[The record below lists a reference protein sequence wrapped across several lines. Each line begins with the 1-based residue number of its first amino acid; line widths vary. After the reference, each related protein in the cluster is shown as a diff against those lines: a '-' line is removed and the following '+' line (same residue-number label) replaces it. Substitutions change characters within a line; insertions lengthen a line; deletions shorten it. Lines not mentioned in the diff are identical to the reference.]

1 MNIWIYAIARNER
14 QFCDRF
20 MASCAGAD
28 GVLVLDTGSD
38 DGTAERLRSL
48 GAVVST
54 AVITPWRFDT
64 ARNVALE
71 LVPEDADVCLALD
84 LDEVLAPGWR
94 EAIEAAWA
102 AGVTRGRYLYV
113 WSHDL
118 SGGDGVTFFADKL
131 HARHGYHWRYPVHE
145 VLSAETPETQAV
157 IPGLR
162 VDHWPDNT
170 KSRSSYLPLLELA
183 VREDPANDRNTHYL
197 GREYMFHRR
206 YGEAIETL
214 LRHLSLPTATWKA
227 ERAASMR
234 YIAHCC
240 DALGDWRS
248 AAHWLERA
256 ADEAPT
262 QREGPFDL
270 AMLYYRR
277 GDWALCRYWAMR
289 TLAVTE
295 RDYNYMT
302 DPAAWGP
309 EPCDLSA
316 IANWHLG
323 HYDEALDAARAALE
337 LAPGDE
343 RLRRNV
349 EIIQGGAVN
358 GRTE

>member
-1 MNIWIYAIARNER
+1 MKIWVYAIAKNEIK
-14 QFCDRF
+14 FCERF

-28 GVLVLDTGSD
+28 GVLVLDTGST
-38 DGTAERLRSL
+38 DGTPERLSEL
-48 GAVVST
+48 GAKVGK
-54 AVITPWRFDT
+54 ALINPWRFDT
-64 ARNVALE
+64 ARNAALDM
-71 LVPEDADVCLALD
+71 LPEDIDVCVSLDIDEALND
-84 LDEVLAPGWR
+84 GWR
-94 EAIEAAWA
+94 EAIERSWPK
-102 AGVTRGRYLYV
+102 GVTRGRYLYV
-113 WSHDL
+113 WSHTPD
-118 SGGDGVTFFADKL
+118 GGDGVRFYADKV
-131 HARHGYHWRYPVHE
+131 HARRGYHWRYPVHE
-145 VLSAETPETQAV
+145 VLEAEGPERSV
-157 IPGLR
+157 LIDGLR
-162 VDHWPDNT
+162 VDHWPDDS
-170 KSRSSYLPLLELA
+170 KSRGSYLPLLELA
-183 VREDPANDRNTHYL
+183 VSENPDNDRNMHYL
-197 GREYMFHRR
+197 GREYYFHGRW
-206 YGEAIETL
+206 GAAIETL
-214 LRHLSLPTATWKA
+214 MRHLTLPSATWQA

-234 YIAHCC
+234 YIARCC
-240 DALGDWRS
+240 TALGDWRS

-289 TLAVTE
+289 TLAVAE

-309 EPCDLSA
+309 EPYDLSA

-323 HYDEALDAARAALE
+323 HFDEALDAARAALE

>member
-1 MNIWIYAIARNER
+1 MNIWIYAIAKNER

-20 MASCAGAD
+20 MSSCAGAD

-38 DGTAERLRSL
+38 DGTAERLREL
-48 GAVVST
+48 GAAVST

-71 LVPEDADVCLALD
+71 LVPEDADVCLSLD

-94 EAIEAAWA
+94 EAIEAAWT

-131 HARHGYHWRYPVHE
+131 HSRRGYHWRYPVHE
-145 VLSAETPETQAV
+145 VLEAEVPETQAV

-162 VDHWPDNT
+162 VDHWPDST
-170 KSRSSYLPLLELA
+170 KSRGSYLPLLELA

-206 YGEAIETL
+206 YGEAMETL
-214 LRHLSLPTATWKA
+214 LRHLSLPTARWRA

-248 AAHWLERA
+248 AVHWLERA

-323 HYDEALDAARAALE
+323 HCDEALDAARAALE

-358 GRTE
+358 GRTQ